1 MAANIKIGN
10 PLTSSINRLIV
21 KSNYRNYIRDGNL
34 IQLCSRSSHMSLN
47 VCFSENDPE
56 SLTIMGNGQIG
67 DHYPQAHWS
76 IEVDKRGH
84 LSFKNSNHYLAF
96 DER

>member
-1 MAANIKIGN
+1 MATLKIGN

-21 KSNYRNYIRDGNL
+21 KSSYRNYIKDGNM

-47 VCFSENDPE
+47 VCYSDINPE
-56 SLTIMGNGQIG
+56 DLTIMGNGQIG
-67 DHYPQAHWS
+67 DNFPQAHWS

-84 LSFKNSNHYLAF
+84 LSFKNGNHYLAF

>member
-1 MAANIKIGN
+1 MANIKIGN

>member
-1 MAANIKIGN
+1 MANIKIGN

-21 KSNYRNYIRDGNL
+21 KSNYRNFIRDGNL